1 MESAHP
7 KRDGLTTGFL
17 TGYREKIREGKNGVE
32 LERKIFQR
40 LEVVRARGRKRSMVG

>member
-1 MESAHP
+1 MGSAHP

-17 TGYREKIREGKNGVE
+17 EGYREKIREGKNGAE

-40 LEVVRARGRKRSMVG
+40 LEAVRARGRKRSMVG